1 MLNCIYTCSDAKR
14 ARRIYIYIRID
25 ICIIRIYMFSGKPVI
40 GQCTCIYKESHN
52 VRPQASES
60 YMRMMYNFFHLSI
73 SIYVSSNVILDMYVF
88 VYLSSVYM

>member
-1 MLNCIYTCSDAKR
+1 MKLYIYLQRRK
-14 ARRIYIYIRID
+14 ARETHIYIYIHID

-40 GQCTCIYKESHN
+40 GQYTCIYKESHN

-60 YMRMMYNFFHLSI
+60 YMRMMYNFFHLSM